1 MSGSNSS
8 AHGGPPSP
16 EPLNFSVHALPDPRD
31 SARVRVGRLK
41 MLFILALCAAPVV
54 ASYLAFYVFKPRGSA
69 YGELILPT
77 VDLPATLPLRD
88 LAGRRVGTDALRQQW
103 LLVVVQGAECPTVC
117 ERVLYVQR
125 QLREMLGKERDRL
138 DKVWLIPTEAD
149 TDAPLALR
157 SELQAAVSQPGVEV
171 TVLRAPAAAL
181 QAWLQPAPGHELADH
196 LYVVDPM
203 GRWMLREP
211 IEDDPVKIKR
221 VLGDLQRLLKASASW
236 DTPGR

>member
-1 MSGSNSS
+1 
-8 AHGGPPSP
+8 
-16 EPLNFSVHALPDPRD
+16 
-31 SARVRVGRLK
+31 
-41 MLFILALCAAPVV
+41 
-54 ASYLAFYVFKPRGSA
+54 
-69 YGELILPT
+69 
-77 VDLPATLPLRD
+77 
-88 LAGRRVGTDALRQQW
+88 
-103 LLVVVQGAECPTVC
+103 
-117 ERVLYVQR
+117 
-125 QLREMLGKERDRL
+125 MLGKERDRL

-157 SELQAAVSQPGVEV
+157 PELQAAVSQPGIEV
-171 TVLRAPAAAL
+171 SVLRAPAAAL

>member
-8 AHGGPPSP
+8 VPGGPGGP

-41 MLFILALCAAPVV
+41 MLFILAFCAAPVV

-69 YGELILPT
+69 YGELIQPT
-77 VDLPATLPLRD
+77 VDLPASLPLRD
-88 LAGRRVGTDALRQQW
+88 LAGRTVAADALHRQW
-103 LLVVVQGAECPTVC
+103 LLVVVQGADCAATC

-149 TDAPLALR
+149 AEAPLALR
-157 SELQAAVSQPGVEV
+157 PELQAAVSQPGVEV
-171 TVLRAPAAAL
+171 RVLRTPAAAL
-181 QAWLQPAPGHELADH
+181 QTWLQAAPGRTLADH
-196 LYVVDPM
+196 LYIVDPM

-211 IEDDPVKIKR
+211 IEDDPVRIKR
-221 VLGDLQRLLKASASW
+221 VLTDLQRLLKASASW

>member
-8 AHGGPPSP
+8 APGGQSGP
-16 EPLNFSVHALPDPRD
+16 EPLNFTVHALPNPRD
-31 SARVRVGRLK
+31 SARVRLGRLK

-69 YGELILPT
+69 YGELILPP
-77 VDLPATLPLRD
+77 VDLPSQLPLRD
-88 LAGRRVGTDALRQQW
+88 LTGRSVPADSLRRQW
-103 LLVVVQGAECPTVC
+103 LLVVVQGADCPASC

-138 DKVWLIPTEAD
+138 DKVWLVPTDGDSA
-149 TDAPLALR
+149 APQPLRPAL
-157 SELQAAVSQPGVEV
+157 LGAVTQPGVEV

-181 QAWLQPAPGHELADH
+181 QQWLKPAPGHALADH

-211 IEDDPVKIKR
+211 IEDDPVKNKR

-236 DTPGR
+236 DTAGR